1 MDQKE
6 LLQSLIQAGLNS
18 ILSTPPSRAA
28 TPTPQPPPVH
38 SSADPIATPPTPP
51 PAHTEYSRPSKASI
65 SISNP
70 NLHNLNHP
78 FAPYP
83 FAPYPPNPA
92 PEPSAPSASRSCY
105 VQTSPINS
113 PQIIKKNQCD
123 SDTDTTIDFKAI
135 FDKIQKDSN
144 EDIKIITKNQKLIQE
159 NILKTHRLLSEKQVK
174 FEASIKTINS
184 RINNISHTSSN
195 NSNNCQFSIILFFLL
210 IILWLTA
217 WNLYHH
223 LK

>member
-113 PQIIKKNQCD
+113 PQIIKKNQ
-123 SDTDTTIDFKAI
+123 TLNIDLKPFKAL
-135 FDKIQKDSN
+135 FDKIQNTSN
-144 EDIKIITKNQKLIQE
+144 ENTDIILEHQKLINE
-159 NILKTHRLLSEKQVK
+159 NIQKTQKQFSAKQVK

-184 RINNISHTSSN
+184 RINNISHTNSN